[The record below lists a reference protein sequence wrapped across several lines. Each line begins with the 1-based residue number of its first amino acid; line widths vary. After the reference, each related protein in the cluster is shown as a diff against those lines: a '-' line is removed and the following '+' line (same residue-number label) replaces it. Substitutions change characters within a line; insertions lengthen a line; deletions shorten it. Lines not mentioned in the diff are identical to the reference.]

1 MTKFVNSL
9 SKIRHYAVA
18 ASTLREA
25 LNPLKKYHPGTT
37 SFIYA
42 DYSFFIFFPKNVCF
56 FPIGGA
62 FFAVETE
69 WILIRQHKLVLFSE

>member
-42 DYSFFIFFPKNVCF
+42 DYSFFIFFPKMSVF
-56 FPIGGA
+56 FLLVAP
-62 FFAVETE
+62 FLQ
-69 WILIRQHKLVLFSE
+69 WKLSGF